1 MTLKKKTIFLILIFF
16 LFTNFSYSK
25 IDLRIIMKINNQIV
39 TSYDIEKESNY
50 LLALNPRLNEIN
62 KNDLLKLAKKS
73 MVKEMIRKSEILKY
87 KEINLDNPRNENI
100 LRNIMLN
107 LDFSNQL
114 QFESYLNDFDI
125 SIADLRKK
133 IGIENEWKNLVYSKY
148 STSIKIDKENLIN
161 QIERLSKEEFSI
173 EYNLSEIV
181 FIKNQNISLKDQSKK
196 ILESIE
202 INGFENTANLYS
214 ISDSSKVGGKIGWV
228 KKNNLSLE
236 INNELENLKVNSY
249 SDPIK
254 IDNNYLIL
262 MINDIK
268 EITVKVDKQ
277 KELDKMIMIETSK
290 QLDKFSNIFYNKIK
304 LNSVI
309 REF

>member
-1 MTLKKKTIFLILIFF
+1 MILNKKTIFLILIFF
-16 LFTNFSYSK
+16 LFSNFSYSK
-25 IDLRIIMKINNQIV
+25 IDLQIVMKINNHIV
-39 TSYDIEKESNY
+39 TNYDIEKESNY
-50 LLALNPRLNEIN
+50 LLALNPKLNKIN

-73 MVKEMIRKSEILKY
+73 MIKEMIRKSEILKY
-87 KEINLDNPRNENI
+87 KEINLDNPRNKNI

-114 QFESYLNDFDI
+114 QFESYLNDFNI
-125 SIADLRKK
+125 SIDDLREK

-148 STSIKIDKENLIN
+148 SQSVKIDKENLIN
-161 QIERLSKEEFSI
+161 QIEKSSKEEFSI

-202 INGFENTANLYS
+202 LNGFENTANLYS

-236 INNELENLKVNSY
+236 INRVLENLNINSY
-249 SDPIK
+249 SGPIK

-262 MINDIK
+262 KINDIK
-268 EITVKVDKQ
+268 EITVKIDKD

-304 LNSVI
+304 LNSI
-309 REF
+309 ISEF

>member
-1 MTLKKKTIFLILIFF
+1 
-16 LFTNFSYSK
+16 
-25 IDLRIIMKINNQIV
+25 
-39 TSYDIEKESNY
+39 
-50 LLALNPRLNEIN
+50 
-62 KNDLLKLAKKS
+62 
-73 MVKEMIRKSEILKY
+73 
-87 KEINLDNPRNENI
+87 
-100 LRNIMLN
+100 MLN

-125 SIADLRKK
+125 SIDDLRKK

-148 STSIKIDKENLIN
+148 STSVKIDNEKLIN
-161 QIERLSKEEFSI
+161 QIERSIKEEFSI

-181 FIKNQNISLKDQSKK
+181 FIENQNISLKDLSKK
-196 ILESIE
+196 ILESIK

-214 ISDSSKVGGKIGWV
+214 ISDSSKVGGKIGWI
-228 KKNNLSLE
+228 KKNNLSSE
-236 INNELENLKVNSY
+236 INRELENLKINSY
-249 SDPIK
+249 SNPIK

-262 MINDIK
+262 KINDIK
-268 EITVKVDKQ
+268 QITVKIDKQ

-309 REF
+309 SEF

>member
-1 MTLKKKTIFLILIFF
+1 MILNKKTIFLILIFF

-25 IDLRIIMKINNQIV
+25 IDLKIIMKINNQIV

-50 LLALNPRLNEIN
+50 LLALNPKLNEIN

-87 KEINLDNPRNENI
+87 KEINLNNPRNKNI

-107 LDFSNQL
+107 LNFSNQL

-125 SIADLRKK
+125 SIDDLRKK

-161 QIERLSKEEFSI
+161 QIEKLSKEEFSI

-262 MINDIK
+262 KINDIK

-309 REF
+309 SEF

>member
-1 MTLKKKTIFLILIFF
+1 MTLNRKAIFLILIFF
-16 LFTNFSYSK
+16 IFTNFSYSK
-25 IDLRIIMKINNQIV
+25 IDLQIVMKINNQIV
-39 TSYDIEKESNY
+39 TNYDIEKESNY
-50 LLALNPRLNEIN
+50 LLALNPKLNEIN
-62 KNDLLKLAKKS
+62 KNDLFKLAKKS
-73 MVKEMIRKSEILKY
+73 MIKETIRKSEILKY
-87 KEINLDNPRNENI
+87 KEINLDNPRNKNI

-107 LDFSNQL
+107 LNFSNQL
-114 QFESYLNDFDI
+114 QFESYLNDFNI
-125 SIADLRKK
+125 SLDDLRKK

-148 STSIKIDKENLIN
+148 SQSVKINKENLIN
-161 QIERLSKEEFSI
+161 QIEMSSKEEFSI

-181 FIKNQNISLKDQSKK
+181 FIKNQNVSLKDQSKK

-236 INNELENLKVNSY
+236 INRELENLKINSY

-262 MINDIK
+262 KINDIK
-268 EITVKVDKQ
+268 EITVKIDKE
-277 KELDKMIMIETSK
+277 KELNKMIMIETSK

-309 REF
+309 SEF

>member
-1 MTLKKKTIFLILIFF
+1 MILNKKTIFLILIFF

-25 IDLRIIMKINNQIV
+25 IDLKIIMKINNQIV

-50 LLALNPRLNEIN
+50 LLALNPKLNEIN

-87 KEINLDNPRNENI
+87 KEINLNNPRNKNI

-107 LDFSNQL
+107 LNFSNQL

-161 QIERLSKEEFSI
+161 QIEKLSKEEFSI

-228 KKNNLSLE
+228 KKNNLSSE

-262 MINDIK
+262 KINDIK

-277 KELDKMIMIETSK
+277 EELDKMIMIETSK

-304 LNSVI
+304 LNSEI
-309 REF
+309 SEF

>member
-1 MTLKKKTIFLILIFF
+1 MILNKKTIFLILIFF

-25 IDLRIIMKINNQIV
+25 IDLKIIMKINNQIV

-50 LLALNPRLNEIN
+50 LLALNPKLNEIN
-62 KNDLLKLAKKS
+62 KNDLLKIAKKS

-87 KEINLDNPRNENI
+87 KEINLDNPRNKNI

-125 SIADLRKK
+125 SIDDLRKK

-161 QIERLSKEEFSI
+161 QIDRSSKEEFSI

-262 MINDIK
+262 KINDIK

-309 REF
+309 SEF

>member
-1 MTLKKKTIFLILIFF
+1 
-16 LFTNFSYSK
+16 
-25 IDLRIIMKINNQIV
+25 MKINNQIV

-50 LLALNPRLNEIN
+50 LLALNPKLNEIN
-62 KNDLLKLAKKS
+62 KNDLLKIAKKS

-107 LDFSNQL
+107 LDFSNQQ

-148 STSIKIDKENLIN
+148 SKSIKIDKENLIN
-161 QIERLSKEEFSI
+161 QIEKLSKEEFSI

-262 MINDIK
+262 KINDIK

-304 LNSVI
+304 LNSEI
-309 REF
+309 SEF

>member
-1 MTLKKKTIFLILIFF
+1 MILNKKTIFLILIFF

-25 IDLRIIMKINNQIV
+25 IDLKIIMKINNQIV

-50 LLALNPRLNEIN
+50 LLALNPKLNEIN

-87 KEINLDNPRNENI
+87 KEINLNNPRNKNI

-107 LDFSNQL
+107 LDFSNQQ

-125 SIADLRKK
+125 SIDDLRKK

-262 MINDIK
+262 KINDIK

-277 KELDKMIMIETSK
+277 KELDKMVMIETSK

-309 REF
+309 SEF

>member
-1 MTLKKKTIFLILIFF
+1 
-16 LFTNFSYSK
+16 
-25 IDLRIIMKINNQIV
+25 
-39 TSYDIEKESNY
+39 
-50 LLALNPRLNEIN
+50 
-62 KNDLLKLAKKS
+62 
-73 MVKEMIRKSEILKY
+73 
-87 KEINLDNPRNENI
+87 
-100 LRNIMLN
+100 MLN

-114 QFESYLNDFDI
+114 QFESYLNNFDI
-125 SIADLRKK
+125 SIDDLKKK

-148 STSIKIDKENLIN
+148 STSVKVDKENLMN
-161 QIERLSKEEFSI
+161 QIERSSKEEFSI

-181 FIKNQNISLKDQSKK
+181 FLKDQSKK

-228 KKNNLSLE
+228 KKNNLSSE
-236 INNELENLKVNSY
+236 INRELENLKINSY
-249 SDPIK
+249 SSPIK

-262 MINDIK
+262 KINDIK
-268 EITVKVDKQ
+268 EITVKIDKQ

-309 REF
+309 SEF

>member
-1 MTLKKKTIFLILIFF
+1 MIFNKKTIFLILIFF
-16 LFTNFSYSK
+16 LFSNFSYSK
-25 IDLRIIMKINNQIV
+25 IDLQIIMKINNQVV

-50 LLALNPRLNEIN
+50 LLALNPKLNKIN

-73 MVKEMIRKSEILKY
+73 MTKEMIRKSEILKY
-87 KEINLDNPRNENI
+87 KEINLDNPQNKNI

-107 LDFSNQL
+107 LDFSNQM
-114 QFESYLNDFDI
+114 QFESYLNDFNI
-125 SIADLRKK
+125 SIDDLRKK

-148 STSIKIDKENLIN
+148 STSIKIDKENFIK
-161 QIERLSKEEFSI
+161 QIEKSSKEEFSI
-173 EYNLSEIV
+173 EYNFSEIV
-181 FIKNQNISLKDQSKK
+181 FKENQNISLEDQQKK

-236 INNELENLKVNSY
+236 INRELENLKINSS

-262 MINDIK
+262 KINDIK
-268 EITVKVDKQ
+268 KTTIKIDKQ

-290 QLDKFSNIFYNKIK
+290 QLNKFSNIFYNKIK
-304 LNSVI
+304 FNSVI
-309 REF
+309 SEF